1 MQVTRGYRTELDP
14 TQEQRLLFHK
24 CAGVA
29 RFSYNY
35 ALVRKQEAYQRGE
48 RIPTAIDLQKELTVR
63 KHTDLPW
70 LAEVSKWVVQNALR
84 NADTAY
90 ENFFEHVR
98 LKKQGKWKGKGGY
111 PRFKAKKRGR
121 GSFRLDD
128 PVYVFEDAIQLPRI
142 GRVRLKEHD
151 YIPTWGVKVLSA
163 TVSEEATGRWYVS
176 VQVQY
181 EIRDPVAATG
191 PAIGVD
197 LGIKTLA
204 VCSDG
209 RTFENPKALRSR
221 LKALK
226 RASRR
231 HSRKEKGSRNREKSR
246 KKLAKLHARIRH
258 IRQDA
263 LHKAT
268 SALVAKTT
276 SRVAIEERPRVIV
289 LEDLHVQGMLQNR
302 KLSRAI
308 ADVGFFE
315 FRRQIQY
322 KAAFAGV
329 QVYEVS
335 RWEPTSKRCSQ
346 CGAVREELG
355 LAERMFVCYTCGYT
369 LDRDLNAARNLAAL
383 APRRI

>member
-14 TQEQRLLFHK
+14 TNAQRILFHK
-24 CAGVA
+24 CAGIA
-29 RFSYNY
+29 RFAYNY
-35 ALVRKQEAYQRGE
+35 ALARKQEAYQRGE
-48 RIPTAIDLQKELTVR
+48 RMPTAIDLQKELTAR

-84 NADTAY
+84 HADAAY
-90 ENFFEHVR
+90 DNFFEHVR
-98 LKKQGKWKGKGGY
+98 LKKQGKWKGKCGY
-111 PRFKAKKRGR
+111 PRFKAKNRGR

-128 PVYVFEDAIQLPRI
+128 PVHVFDDAVQLPRI
-142 GRVRLKEHD
+142 GRVRLKEHG

-181 EIRDPVAATG
+181 ETRDPVAATG
-191 PAIGVD
+191 EAIGVD
-197 LGIKTLA
+197 LGIKTMA

-209 RTFENPKALRSR
+209 RIFENPKALRSR

-226 RASRR
+226 RVSRR
-231 HSRKEKGSRNREKSR
+231 HSRKQKESKNREKSR
-246 KKLAKLHARIRH
+246 KRLSKLHARIRH

-276 SRVAIEERPRVIV
+276 PLTEERPCVIV
-289 LEDLHVQGMLQNR
+289 LEDLNVQGMLQNR

-308 ADVGFFE
+308 ADVGFYE
-315 FRRQIQY
+315 FKRQVQY

-335 RWEPTSKRCSQ
+335 QWEPTSKRCSK
-346 CGAVREELG
+346 CGTIREELG
-355 LAERMFVCYTCGYT
+355 LAERVFVCGTCGYT
-369 LDRDLNAARNLAAL
+369 LDRDLNAAHNLAAL
-383 APRRI
+383 AP

>member
-14 TQEQRLLFHK
+14 TKAQRILFHK

-29 RFSYNY
+29 RFAYNY
-35 ALVRKQEAYQRGE
+35 ALARKQEAYQQGE
-48 RIPTAIDLQKELTVR
+48 RMPSAIDVQKELTAR

-70 LAEVSKWVVQNALR
+70 LREVSKWVVQNALR
-84 NADTAY
+84 HADAAY
-90 ENFFEHVR
+90 DHFFEHVR
-98 LKKQGKWKGKGGY
+98 LKKQGKWKGKCGY
-111 PRFKAKKRGR
+111 PRFKAKNRGH
-121 GSFRLDD
+121 GSFRLDA
-128 PVYVFEDAIQLPRI
+128 PVHVFEDAVQLPKI
-142 GRVRLKEHD
+142 GGVRLKEHG

-181 EIRDPVAATG
+181 ETRDPQPAIGT
-191 PAIGVD
+191 AIGVD
-197 LGIKTLA
+197 PGIKTMA

-231 HSRKEKGSRNREKSR
+231 HSRKQKGSKNREKARQRLST
-246 KKLAKLHARIRH
+246 LHARIRH

-276 SRVAIEERPRVIV
+276 PPEAAEERPCVIV
-289 LEDLHVQGMLQNR
+289 LEDLHVQGMLKNR

-308 ADVGFFE
+308 ADVGFYE
-315 FRRQIQY
+315 FKRQVQY

-329 QVYEVS
+329 QVKEVS
-335 RWEPTSKRCSQ
+335 RWEPSSKRCSR
-346 CGAVREELG
+346 CGAIREELG
-355 LAERMFVCYTCGYT
+355 LAERVFVCGTCGYT
-369 LDRDLNAARNLAAL
+369 IDRDLNAACNLAAL
-383 APRRI
+383 APRRL

>member
-14 TQEQRLLFHK
+14 TEAQRILLHK
-24 CAGVA
+24 CTGVA
-29 RFSYNY
+29 RFAYNY
-35 ALVRKQEAYQRGE
+35 ALSRKREAYQHGE
-48 RIPTAIDLQKELTVR
+48 RTPTAIDLQKELTVR

-84 NADTAY
+84 HADTAY

-98 LKKQGKWKGKGGY
+98 LKKQGKWKGKCGY
-111 PRFKAKKRGR
+111 PRFKARKRGR
-121 GSFRLDD
+121 GSFRVDT
-128 PVYVFEDAIQLPRI
+128 PIYVFENAVQLPRL
-142 GRVRLKEHD
+142 GRVRLKEHR
-151 YIPTWGVKVLSA
+151 YIPTWGVKVMSA
-163 TVSEEATGRWYVS
+163 TISEEAADRWYVS

-181 EIRDPVAATG
+181 ETCDPVAATG

-204 VCSDG
+204 TCSDG
-209 RTFENPKALRSR
+209 RSFENPKALRSR

-231 HSRKEKGSRNREKSR
+231 HSRKKKGSKNREKSR
-246 KKLAKLHARIRH
+246 KKLSKLHARIRH

-276 SRVAIEERPRVIV
+276 PPDAIEERPHVIV
-289 LEDLHVQGMLQNR
+289 LEDLNVQGMLQNR

-308 ADVGFFE
+308 ADVGFYE
-315 FRRQIQY
+315 FRRQVQY
-322 KAAFAGV
+322 KATFAGV
-329 QVYEVS
+329 QVKEVS
-335 RWEPTSKRCSQ
+335 RWYPSSKRCSR
-346 CGAVREELG
+346 CGVVREELG

-369 LDRDLNAARNLAAL
+369 LDRDMNAARNLVAL
-383 APRRI
+383 A

>member
-1 MQVTRGYRTELDP
+1 MQITRGYRTELDP
-14 TQEQRLLFHK
+14 TQEQRIQFAK

-29 RFSYNY
+29 RFAYNY
-35 ALVRKQEAYQRGE
+35 ALARKQEAYQRGE
-48 RIPTAIDLQKELTVR
+48 RLPTAIDLQKELTAR

-84 NADTAY
+84 HADSAY
-90 ENFFEHVR
+90 DRFFACVKR
-98 LKKQGKWKGKGGY
+98 KKQGQWKGKCGY

-121 GSFRLDD
+121 GSFRLDA
-128 PVYVFEDAIQLPRI
+128 PVHVFEDAVQLPRI
-142 GRVRLKEHD
+142 GTVCLKEHSH
-151 YIPTWGVKVLSA
+151 IPTWGVKILSA
-163 TVSEEATGRWYVS
+163 TVSEEADRWYVS

-181 EIRDPVAATG
+181 ETHNPVAATG

-231 HSRKEKGSRNREKSR
+231 HSRKEKGSKNRAKAR
-246 KKLAKLHARIRH
+246 KKLAKLHAR

-268 SALVAKTT
+268 SALVARTT
-276 SRVAIEERPRVIV
+276 SLSAVEEHPCIIV
-289 LEDLHVQGMLQNR
+289 LEDLNVQGMLKNR

-308 ADVGFFE
+308 ADVGFYE
-315 FRRQIQY
+315 FKRQVEY

-329 QVYEVS
+329 QVKEVS
-335 RWEPTSKRCSQ
+335 RWEPSSKRCSR
-346 CGAVREELG
+346 CGVVREELG
-355 LAERMFVCYTCGYT
+355 LAERVFVCYTCGYT
-369 LDRDLNAARNLAAL
+369 LDRDLNAARNLVAL
-383 APRRI
+383 A